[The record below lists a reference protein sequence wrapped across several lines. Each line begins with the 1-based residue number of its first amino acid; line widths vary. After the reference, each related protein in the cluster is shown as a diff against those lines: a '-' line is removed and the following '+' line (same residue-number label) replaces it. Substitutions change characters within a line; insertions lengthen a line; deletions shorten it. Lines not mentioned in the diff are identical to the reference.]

1 MEPQDIL
8 SSEDSVQRKNM
19 SNTADN
25 NVVTDSEMNAVSSS
39 VDSPEVVCEAAPSDS
54 EVVRADS
61 VSGIYSREQI
71 IERIKALLEM
81 PVEEVKDEIDA
92 LKQLYYKQRKNEI
105 EEAHRKYDEK
115 TDGEKGEFQIPF
127 DSLEDTLKGLLNV
140 FKEKKAAYI
149 EAIEKEKEENLARKH
164 AILDEIKGYLQDPD
178 NIGKYYNDFKE
189 RQQAFKEIVNVPASA
204 VSELWKN
211 FQTYSENFYDLLKIH
226 KELRDYDFKKNLEQ
240 KISLC
245 EQAEALAE
253 NTDILDAF
261 KTLQS
266 LHEEW
271 RGIGPVAKEMR
282 EEIWNRFKEASTVIN
297 KRHQQYFE
305 TIKATE
311 QANEQSKIALCEEI
325 EAIDLSSLQSFSAW
339 DEMTKKVLDM
349 QERWKAVGFASR
361 KVNAQ
366 LFERFRKS
374 CDLFFS
380 RKADYYKSV
389 KDTMS
394 VNLEKKRALCE
405 QAEALKESTDWRA
418 VSDKLTQLQKEWR
431 TIGAV
436 PRKYSDTVWKRFTE
450 ACDYFF
456 ERKKQEFAS
465 KRSEE
470 QDNLSAKQAVIEKL
484 NAIDETLDK
493 NEGLVQVRALM
504 AEWAAIGHVPFKEKD
519 KLRKQYQ
526 TALDSHFK
534 RWNMKETRNRLDAFS
549 NTVEELASSDQAQ
562 NKLYR
567 ERERL
572 VRAYEGLK
580 NNLQTYQNNMGF
592 LNVSSKSGN
601 KMIED
606 LERKIEKLKDDM
618 QLIAQKIGLIDEKLQ

>member
-450 ACDYFF
+450 ACDYLF

-572 VRAYEGLK
+572 MRAYEGLK

>member
-8 SSEDSVQRKNM
+8 SSEDSVLGKNTT
-19 SNTADN
+19 NTTDN
-25 NVVTDSEMNAVSSS
+25 NVITDNAVSSS
-39 VDSPEVVCEAAPSDS
+39 ADSPESVCETTPSDS
-54 EVVRADS
+54 ESVRSDS
-61 VSGIYSREQI
+61 VSGICSREQV
-71 IERIKALLEM
+71 IERIKVLLEM
-81 PVEEVKDEIDA
+81 PVEEVKDEIDT

-127 DSLEDTLKGLLNV
+127 DSLEDTLKSLLNV
-140 FKEKKAAYI
+140 FNEKKAAYI
-149 EAIEKEKEENLARKH
+149 VALEKEKEENLTRKH
-164 AILDEIKGYLQDPD
+164 AILEEIKGYLQDPD

-189 RQQAFKEIVNVPASA
+189 KQQAFKEIVNVPASA

-339 DEMTKKVLDM
+339 EEKTKSVLDM

-361 KVNAQ
+361 KVNTQ

-436 PRKYSDTVWKRFTE
+436 PRKYSDAVWKRFTE

-470 QDNLSAKQAVIEKL
+470 QDNLVAKQAVIEKL
-484 NAIDETLDK
+484 NAIDEALDK
-493 NEGLVQVRALM
+493 NEGLTQVRALM

-572 VRAYEGLK
+572 MRVYEGLK

-618 QLIAQKIGLIDEKLQ
+618 QLVAQKIGLIDEKLQ

>member
-8 SSEDSVQRKNM
+8 SSEDSVLGKNM

-25 NVVTDSEMNAVSSS
+25 NVVTDSEMNAVFSS

-572 VRAYEGLK
+572 MRAYEGLK

>member
-8 SSEDSVQRKNM
+8 SSEDSVLGKNM

-25 NVVTDSEMNAVSSS
+25 NVVTDSEMNAVSFSG
-39 VDSPEVVCEAAPSDS
+39 DSPEVVCEAAPSDS

-470 QDNLSAKQAVIEKL
+470 QNNLSAKQAVIEKL

-572 VRAYEGLK
+572 MRAYEGLK

-618 QLIAQKIGLIDEKLQ
+618 QLIVQKIGLIDEKLQ

>member
-204 VSELWKN
+204 VSELLKN

-572 VRAYEGLK
+572 MRAYEGLK

>member
-572 VRAYEGLK
+572 MRAYEGLK

-606 LERKIEKLKDDM
+606 LERKIEKLIDDM

>member
-519 KLRKQYQ
+519 KLRKKYQ

-572 VRAYEGLK
+572 MRAYEGLK

>member
-572 VRAYEGLK
+572 MRAYEGLK

-618 QLIAQKIGLIDEKLQ
+618 QLIAQKIWLIDEKLQ

>member
-8 SSEDSVQRKNM
+8 SSEDSVLRKNM

-25 NVVTDSEMNAVSSS
+25 NVVTDSEMKAVSSS

-92 LKQLYYKQRKNEI
+92 LKQLYYKHRKNEI

-127 DSLEDTLKGLLNV
+127 DSLEDTLKGFLNV

-572 VRAYEGLK
+572 MRAYEGLK

>member
-526 TALDSHFK
+526 TVLDSHFK

-572 VRAYEGLK
+572 MRAYEGLK

>member
-572 VRAYEGLK
+572 MRAYEGLK
-580 NNLQTYQNNMGF
+580 NNLQTYKNNMGF

>member
-8 SSEDSVQRKNM
+8 SSEDSVLRKNM

-92 LKQLYYKQRKNEI
+92 LKQLYYKHRKNEI

-127 DSLEDTLKGLLNV
+127 DSLEDTLKGFLNV

-572 VRAYEGLK
+572 MRAYEGLK

>member
-562 NKLYR
+562 NKLYS

-572 VRAYEGLK
+572 MRAYEGLK

>member
-8 SSEDSVQRKNM
+8 SSEDSVLGKNM

-549 NTVEELASSDQAQ
+549 NTVEESSPKQTLSRTRTFDA
-562 NKLYR
+562 
-567 ERERL
+567 
-572 VRAYEGLK
+572 GL
-580 NNLQTYQNNMGF
+580 
-592 LNVSSKSGN
+592 
-601 KMIED
+601 
-606 LERKIEKLKDDM
+606 
-618 QLIAQKIGLIDEKLQ
+618 

>member
-1 MEPQDIL
+1 MERQDIIT
-8 SSEDSVQRKNM
+8 SEDSVLGKNM

-92 LKQLYYKQRKNEI
+92 LKQLYYKHRKNEI

-405 QAEALKESTDWRA
+405 QAEALKESTDWRD

-572 VRAYEGLK
+572 MRAYEGLK

>member
-1 MEPQDIL
+1 M
-8 SSEDSVQRKNM
+8 
-19 SNTADN
+19 
-25 NVVTDSEMNAVSSS
+25 
-39 VDSPEVVCEAAPSDS
+39 
-54 EVVRADS
+54 
-61 VSGIYSREQI
+61 
-71 IERIKALLEM
+71 
-81 PVEEVKDEIDA
+81 
-92 LKQLYYKQRKNEI
+92 
-105 EEAHRKYDEK
+105 
-115 TDGEKGEFQIPF
+115 
-127 DSLEDTLKGLLNV
+127 NV

-572 VRAYEGLK
+572 MRAYEGLK

-618 QLIAQKIGLIDEKLQ
+618 QLIAQK

>member
-245 EQAEALAE
+245 EQAEVLAE

-572 VRAYEGLK
+572 MRAYEGLK

>member
-1 MEPQDIL
+1 
-8 SSEDSVQRKNM
+8 
-19 SNTADN
+19 
-25 NVVTDSEMNAVSSS
+25 
-39 VDSPEVVCEAAPSDS
+39 
-54 EVVRADS
+54 
-61 VSGIYSREQI
+61 
-71 IERIKALLEM
+71 M

-380 RKADYYKSV
+380 RKADYYKSG
-389 KDTMS
+389 KLGMIS
-394 VNLEKKRALCE
+394 GYN
-405 QAEALKESTDWRA
+405 DW
-418 VSDKLTQLQKEWR
+418 
-431 TIGAV
+431 
-436 PRKYSDTVWKRFTE
+436 
-450 ACDYFF
+450 
-456 ERKKQEFAS
+456 
-465 KRSEE
+465 
-470 QDNLSAKQAVIEKL
+470 
-484 NAIDETLDK
+484 
-493 NEGLVQVRALM
+493 
-504 AEWAAIGHVPFKEKD
+504 
-519 KLRKQYQ
+519 Q
-526 TALDSHFK
+526 TSIF
-534 RWNMKETRNRLDAFS
+534 
-549 NTVEELASSDQAQ
+549 
-562 NKLYR
+562 
-567 ERERL
+567 
-572 VRAYEGLK
+572 
-580 NNLQTYQNNMGF
+580 NN
-592 LNVSSKSGN
+592 
-601 KMIED
+601 
-606 LERKIEKLKDDM
+606 
-618 QLIAQKIGLIDEKLQ
+618 

>member
-1 MEPQDIL
+1 
-8 SSEDSVQRKNM
+8 M

-572 VRAYEGLK
+572 MRAYEGLK

>member
-8 SSEDSVQRKNM
+8 SSEDSVLGKNM

-470 QDNLSAKQAVIEKL
+470 QNNLSAKQAVIEKL

-572 VRAYEGLK
+572 MRAYEGLK

-601 KMIED
+601 K
-606 LERKIEKLKDDM
+606 
-618 QLIAQKIGLIDEKLQ
+618 

>member
-8 SSEDSVQRKNM
+8 SSEDSVLGKNM

-405 QAEALKESTDWRA
+405 LAEALKESTDWRA

-572 VRAYEGLK
+572 MRAYEGLK

>member
-8 SSEDSVQRKNM
+8 SSEDSVLRKNM

-92 LKQLYYKQRKNEI
+92 LKQLYYKHRKNEI

-127 DSLEDTLKGLLNV
+127 DSLEDTLKGFLNV

-389 KDTMS
+389 KDTMT

-572 VRAYEGLK
+572 MRAYEGLK

>member
-456 ERKKQEFAS
+456 ERKKQELAS

-572 VRAYEGLK
+572 MRAYEGLK

>member
-8 SSEDSVQRKNM
+8 SSEDSVLGKNM

-39 VDSPEVVCEAAPSDS
+39 LDSPEVVCEAAPSDS

-470 QDNLSAKQAVIEKL
+470 QDNLSAKQVVIEKL

-549 NTVEELASSDQAQ
+549 NTVEELASSDQSQ

-572 VRAYEGLK
+572 MRAYEGLK

>member
-8 SSEDSVQRKNM
+8 SSEDSVLGKNM

-92 LKQLYYKQRKNEI
+92 LKQLYYKHRKNEI

-431 TIGAV
+431 MIGAV
-436 PRKYSDTVWKRFTE
+436 PRKYSDTVWKRFSE

-572 VRAYEGLK
+572 MRAYEGLK

>member
-8 SSEDSVQRKNM
+8 SSEDSVLGKNM

-282 EEIWNRFKEASTVIN
+282 EEIWNRFKEVSTVIN

-470 QDNLSAKQAVIEKL
+470 QNNLSAKQAVIEKL

-549 NTVEELASSDQAQ
+549 NTVSSDQAQ

-572 VRAYEGLK
+572 MRAYEGLK

-618 QLIAQKIGLIDEKLQ
+618 QLIVQKIGLIDEKLQ

>member
-8 SSEDSVQRKNM
+8 SSEDSVLGKNM

-282 EEIWNRFKEASTVIN
+282 EEIWNRFKEVSTVIN

-470 QDNLSAKQAVIEKL
+470 QNNLSAKQAVIEKL

-572 VRAYEGLK
+572 MRAYEGLK

-618 QLIAQKIGLIDEKLQ
+618 QLIVQK

>member
-8 SSEDSVQRKNM
+8 SSEDSVLGKNM

-549 NTVEELASSDQAQ
+549 NTVEELADQAQ

-572 VRAYEGLK
+572 MRAYEGLK